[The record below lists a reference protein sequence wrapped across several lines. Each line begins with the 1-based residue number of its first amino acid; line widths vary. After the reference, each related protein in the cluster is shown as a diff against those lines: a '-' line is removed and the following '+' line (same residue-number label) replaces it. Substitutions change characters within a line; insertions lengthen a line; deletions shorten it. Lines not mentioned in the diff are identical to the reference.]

1 MPLSIKIAKILK
13 IQYTADIVPI
23 KTKAS
28 KMNVESLKY
37 FIESH
42 QTFCKALRLANHIW
56 SVYGKQELTL
66 QQL

>member
-1 MPLSIKIAKILK
+1 MKIATILK

-37 FIESH
+37 FIEFH
-42 QTFCKALRLANHIW
+42 QTFYKALRLANHIW